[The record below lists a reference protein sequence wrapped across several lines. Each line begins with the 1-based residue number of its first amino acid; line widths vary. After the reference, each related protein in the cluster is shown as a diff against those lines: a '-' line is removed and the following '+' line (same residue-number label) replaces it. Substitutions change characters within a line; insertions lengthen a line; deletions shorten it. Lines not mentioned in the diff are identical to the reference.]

1 MRLTKEEFN
10 AKEEVKNQC
19 WSTRRRRWFQISPKR
34 VLDAR
39 NLWSKDR
46 KWVKREVKEVFTDGK
61 LRNNWESEESRKEG
75 KVDVE
80 GSWERGIEE
89 ER

>member
-1 MRLTKEEFN
+1 MLEYKKKEMVSNITKEG
-10 AKEEVKNQC
+10 AGCKEPLEQSIQQGKIVK
-19 WSTRRRRWFQISPKR
+19 P
-34 VLDAR
+34 
-39 NLWSKDR
+39 
-46 KWVKREVKEVFTDGK
+46 EVKEVFTDGK

>member
-19 WSTRRRRWFQISPKR
+19 WSTRRSRWFQISPKR

-39 NLWSKDR
+39 NLWSK
-46 KWVKREVKEVFTDGK
+46 VFSKE
-61 LRNNWESEESRKEG
+61 R
-75 KVDVE
+75 
-80 GSWERGIEE
+80 
-89 ER
+89 

>member
-19 WSTRRRRWFQISPKR
+19 WSTRNITKE

-39 NLWSKDR
+39 NLWSK
-46 KWVKREVKEVFTDGK
+46 VLSKE
-61 LRNNWESEESRKEG
+61 R
-75 KVDVE
+75 
-80 GSWERGIEE
+80 
-89 ER
+89 

>member
-1 MRLTKEEFN
+1 MQGTFG
-10 AKEEVKNQC
+10 AKY
-19 WSTRRRRWFQISPKR
+19 S
-34 VLDAR
+34 AR
-39 NLWSKDR
+39 KDR
-46 KWVKREVKEVFTDGK
+46 KWVKSEVKEVFTDGK

>member
-39 NLWSKDR
+39 NLWSK
-46 KWVKREVKEVFTDGK
+46 VFSKE
-61 LRNNWESEESRKEG
+61 R
-75 KVDVE
+75 
-80 GSWERGIEE
+80 
-89 ER
+89 